1 MNVVH
6 LPGLPEVP
14 RTPAQ
19 LEQYLAPTYFLDWQA
34 PAVQRFVSDA
44 IGDAPD
50 ARSRAVRLFY
60 AVRDRIRYDPYRIS
74 YEPAAYR
81 ASQVIEDGYG
91 WCVSKAGLLAAC
103 ARAVGIASAIG
114 LADVVNHLNTEKL
127 RARMGGVDVFYDHGY
142 AVLLIEGRWVKAVPA
157 FNIELCER
165 FRRAPDRLRRAS
177 DALYQE
183 HDAHGRL
190 HAVLPT
196 TAPVGP
202 PAAAGAR
209 GHAAALSGAHVPA
222 GADSDSVAP
231 GDRFENETR
240 SPDNASSGRA
250 SRGPEARV
258 RRRRLP
264 RNCASHCAWR
274 IRASWC
280 CCFTGS

>member
-14 RTPAQ
+14 RAPAQ
-19 LEQYLAPTYFLDWQA
+19 LEPYLAPTYFLDWQA
-34 PAVQRFVSDA
+34 PAVQRFVADA

-50 ARSRAVRLFY
+50 PRSRAVRLFY

-165 FRRAPDRLRRAS
+165 FGVRPTDFDGVG

-183 HDAHGRL
+183 HDARGRL
-190 HAVLPT
+190 HMQYLADHGTWSDLPLQQVREDMLRHY
-196 TAPVGP
+196 P
-202 PAAAGAR
+202 GATF
-209 GHAAALSGAHVPA
+209 SA
-222 GADSDSVAP
+222 GADSDAGAP
-231 GDRFENETR
+231 GDRFENET
-240 SPDNASSGRA
+240 PLAG
-250 SRGPEARV
+250 
-258 RRRRLP
+258 
-264 RNCASHCAWR
+264 
-274 IRASWC
+274 
-280 CCFTGS
+280 